1 MMLLAAVLILP
12 FAAWIGGFNG
22 LSLVGVILAG
32 TYLIRKVA
40 RGGGSS

>member
-1 MMLLAAVLILP
+1 MMLVAAVLILP
-12 FAAWIGGFNG
+12 FALHLGGFNG

-40 RGGGSS
+40 QEKNR